1 MDEPVTQTSIL
12 VEPVTKT
19 STVAELGASINAKLD
34 NIMDLLGKIK
44 YVCK

>member
-1 MDEPVTQTSIL
+1 MDEPTVT
-12 VEPVTKT
+12 PN

-44 YVCK
+44 YVPK